1 MNRVKILFSGLI
13 FITLISCNSI
23 KTLLFNTEEE
33 KEASALTIL
42 GNPPGTYSV
51 SNNDIPKLL
60 EFTKDGNPIVRDMAL
75 FQLQQLDTSSFL
87 DKILPLTLDSDVSVS
102 KKAEELIF
110 LNKRSAVKVL
120 QASLLDENK
129 DLCLKS
135 LDLLVSLD
143 SRDSLSLII
152 ELFND
157 KDDRVVEKAISSAAK
172 LGSVNDKIFFD
183 TLLKE
188 DPLLRIGIVKT
199 FTKIGDPA
207 ILGSLLPY
215 FYDPDI
221 KVQNA
226 VKFAFVDFGEDSVP
240 YLLNV
245 LNNPVPKIQ
254 LSVLGLLE
262 ALQVNSSLPNVISLF
277 NNENDKVQTGAIRT
291 VSSFNANAVDAL
303 GEALNNNDDL
313 IVLNSIKLLGE
324 INTKESLNYLI
335 PLLDIK
341 NEDLFEAVF
350 ESILLFEEMSGNKF
364 LEIID
369 NREQNLYS
377 IAIKGLLLLND
388 RRLIVDDSISLKNR
402 NMRGRILLLNS
413 SLDSLTRYLD
423 NIDISGL
430 MVRDFILLKKIN
442 LASFNLIGSERQ
454 IRESESN
461 YTTYYISRN
470 EFIKK
475 SEEAL
480 KLSFSF
486 MHDYMSSRK
495 PEDLETAKKQKE
507 DSIRYDTIAQEFDL
521 KLKNYVGSL
530 EEQQLITML
539 EKSVDDIL
547 ENYESVSINRKKLA
561 DEILSAY
568 GLTYI
573 GIISGDMD
581 F

>member
-1 MNRVKILFSGLI
+1 MNRVKILLSGLI

-87 DKILPLTLDSDVSVS
+87 DKIFPLTLDSDVSVS
-102 KKAEELIF
+102 KKAEEL
-110 LNKRSAVKVL
+110 LLKNKRSAVKVL
-120 QASLLDENK
+120 QTALLDENK

-157 KDDRVVEKAISSAAK
+157 KDDRVVEKAIFSAAK
-172 LGSVNDKIFFD
+172 LGSVTDKLFFD
-183 TLLKE
+183 TLLKDE
-188 DPLLRIGIVKT
+188 PLLRIGVVKT
-199 FTKIGDPA
+199 YSRIGDPA
-207 ILGSLLPY
+207 ILGTLLPY

-221 KVQNA
+221 RVQNA
-226 VKFAFVDFGEDSVP
+226 VKFAFVDFGDDSVP

-262 ALQVNSSLPNVISLF
+262 ALQANSSLPHVISLF

-324 INTKESLNYLI
+324 IQTKKSLNYLI
-335 PLLDIK
+335 PLLDLK
-341 NEDLFEAVF
+341 NEDHFKAVF
-350 ESILLFEEMSGNKF
+350 DSILLFDGMSGNKF

-369 NREQNLYS
+369 NREQNLYH

-430 MVRDFILLKKIN
+430 LVRDFTLLKKIN
-442 LASFNLIGSERQ
+442 QASFNLIGSERQ

-470 EFIKK
+470 EFIMK

-480 KLSFSF
+480 KLSFSH

-495 PEDLETAKKQKE
+495 PEDLEAAKKQKE
-507 DSIRYDTIAQEFDL
+507 DSIRYDTIAKEFDL
-521 KLKNYVGSL
+521 KLEGYVGSS
-530 EEQQLITML
+530 EEQQLIAIL
-539 EKSVDDIL
+539 EKSVDDIVD
-547 ENYESVSINRKKLA
+547 NYESVSINRKKLA

-568 GLTYI
+568 ELTYI